1 MSRKNSEAFKTIQVK
16 KDRAQTAQRRGNGAT
31 LKILDK
37 HVKNNP
43 LNKSIDMVMNTR
55 NSQYKTMDRPQT

>member
-16 KDRAQTAQRRGNGAT
+16 KDRAQTAQRRGTATT

-43 LNKSIDMVMNTR
+43 LNKSIDMVTR
-55 NSQYKTMDRPQT
+55 NP